1 MNRFVT
7 KMNNVH
13 FSIGAMGVGQLN
25 TVVTSRED
33 ILRASRELIRR
44 EGVSVLGMRSV
55 AAACSV
61 SVGSIYNYFDSK
73 ADLIS
78 AAVESVWHE
87 IFHREADA
95 AAFRD
100 ALACIVWM
108 YDRMED
114 GSKRYPGF
122 FTLHALGFMQEGKA
136 GGKQQMAS
144 VWRHIVDE
152 LCVVLRSDAGVRSG
166 AFTDRLTVERLADT
180 ILSLMV
186 SAMMRG
192 QYDPDAVLEIVR
204 RVLY

>member
-1 MNRFVT
+1 MNT
-7 KMNNVH
+7 
-13 FSIGAMGVGQLN
+13 I
-25 TVVTSRED
+25 VTSRED
-33 ILRASRELIRR
+33 ILEASRELIRQK
-44 EGVSVLGMRSV
+44 GTSVLSIRSV
-55 AAACSV
+55 AAACDV

-87 IFHREADA
+87 IFHRQGDA

-100 ALACIVWM
+100 TLACIAWM

-136 GGKQQMAS
+136 GGKQQMAR
-144 VWRHIVDE
+144 VWQHIVDE
-152 LCVVLRSDAGVRSG
+152 LCVVLRSDDGIRPG
-166 AFTDRLTVERLADT
+166 AFTDHLTVERLADT

-192 QYDPDAVLEIVR
+192 EYDPDAVLEIVH